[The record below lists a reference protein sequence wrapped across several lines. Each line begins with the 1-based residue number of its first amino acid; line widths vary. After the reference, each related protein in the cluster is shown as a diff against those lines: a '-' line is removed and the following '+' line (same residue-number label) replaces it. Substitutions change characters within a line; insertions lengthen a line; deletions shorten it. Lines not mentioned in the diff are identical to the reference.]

1 MHLNIKK
8 GDGKRIEMLI
18 ILVANRIVT
27 VGDSKRAWKISR
39 FFDNPDTTI
48 NVFSTRIF
56 KTYTG
61 TFKGVPITVVTTG
74 MGVPMIDFVIRE
86 IREVVEGPM
95 AVVRLG
101 TCGIMNLSC
110 TAGDIVVAS
119 KGAIFI

>member
-1 MHLNIKK
+1 MAKIDLKSKNKKVKFEEREEQPETQLIEIPYLDSGLTIHLNIKK
-8 GDGKRIEMLI
+8 GDGMEIEMLI
-18 ILVANRIVT
+18 IVVANRIVT

-86 IREVVEGPM
+86 I
-95 AVVRLG
+95 
-101 TCGIMNLSC
+101 
-110 TAGDIVVAS
+110 
-119 KGAIFI
+119 